1 MKRTINILKSIIPLF
16 ALGVIGFTS
25 CNKNVPEAN
34 PLAGPVQAGSTIGEV
49 LNTNAN
55 FSILKAAVTK
65 AGLMNAVS
73 DKNNLF
79 TVFAPSDA
87 AFTASGISL
96 AVINALPAASVT
108 SIVQYH
114 IIPGRKIMSN
124 DIATSF
130 PNVQMPTAFIIPAPN
145 TSPLVR
151 FSNFPSRRAGNVW
164 VNNIPVVTPDVNA
177 ANGAIHVTAAMLN
190 PPSRVLLDTMARD
203 PELQYLVAAVLAA
216 DAGVPSGSRLQDFL
230 ANPLANFTIM
240 APTNQAFMN
249 LFSFLGLPQSP
260 ASFSLLPSTTVRG
273 IVAYHVLLSRA
284 FAANLPTSA
293 TPVPSLLS
301 ASLPTAPLLT
311 VSASQGVKGAVNP
324 VYSKFT
330 ATDRHAINGVFHKID
345 QVLLPQ

>member
-1 MKRTINILKSIIPLF
+1 MKKTLARSTYILPIFLV
-16 ALGVIGFTS
+16 AMIGITS
-25 CNKNVPEAN
+25 CNKDT
-34 PLAGPVQAGSTIGEV
+34 PLAEPVAPPVQSGSTIGEI
-49 LNTNAN
+49 LNTNTN

-65 AGLMNAVS
+65 AGLMTAVS
-73 DKNNLF
+73 DKNNVF
-79 TVFAPSDA
+79 TVFAPSNA
-87 AFTASGISL
+87 AFAASGISI
-96 AVINALPAASVT
+96 AVINALPAASVA

-114 IIPGRKIMSN
+114 IIPGRKLMSN

-151 FSNFPSRRAGNVW
+151 FSNFPSRRAGNLW
-164 VNNIPVVTPDVNA
+164 VNNIPVVTPDVNT

-203 PELQYLVAAVLAA
+203 ADLQYLVAAVLAA

-230 ANPLANFTIM
+230 ANPLANFTVM

-249 LFSFLGLPQSP
+249 LFAFLGLPQSP
-260 ASFSLLPSTTVRG
+260 ASFGLLPASTVRG
-273 IVAYHVLLSRA
+273 ILAYHVVLARA
-284 FAANLPTSA
+284 FAANLPTAA

-301 ASLPTAPLLT
+301 ASLPTAPVLT
-311 VSASQGVKGAVNP
+311 FSASQGVKGAVNP
-324 VYSKFT
+324 VYSKIT
-330 ATDRHAINGVFHKID
+330 ATDRHAINGVYHKID